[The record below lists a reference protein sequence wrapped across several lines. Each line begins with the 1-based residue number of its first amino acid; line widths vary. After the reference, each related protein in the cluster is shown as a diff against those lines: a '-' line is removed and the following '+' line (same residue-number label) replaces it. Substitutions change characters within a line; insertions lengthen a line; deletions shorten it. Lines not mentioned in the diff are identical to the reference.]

1 MPYDAVRSQTH
12 RKGRRDLLCLTGSP
26 VRKAEAL
33 RIGAKA
39 SNQASRLP
47 SERPR
52 IFPNLSGKVPLWRG
66 KINIP
71 GSEVFTTSRGGSN
84 KRCERSSLGYTAPSD
99 DRSAQA
105 SIPVHVQPNIC
116 CPTAQSIQPS
126 SEESSDALASASPLV
141 WIDLR
146 SSRLSTF
153 ITLSIRPYSFA
164 SSALIQ

>member
-71 GSEVFTTSRGGSN
+71 GSEDW
-84 KRCERSSLGYTAPSD
+84 CEEKVTHVPAITAVPG
-99 DRSAQA
+99 RVNFSA
-105 SIPVHVQPNIC
+105 V
-116 CPTAQSIQPS
+116 
-126 SEESSDALASASPLV
+126 LV
-141 WIDLR
+141 WVPGAACCL
-146 SSRLSTF
+146 SRFHVPLTVGYEKDSMQ
-153 ITLSIRPYSFA
+153 RPEPGPG
-164 SSALIQ
+164 LLKN